1 MLPVQELNTE
11 QLAVRCRETMR
22 HHREIAPAEDAC
34 FELFA
39 RALRTQDEAAWAALL
54 VQYRQLVFYWIGPE
68 RSDAEDLLQELLWHF
83 WHRYKGTELGDTFSD
98 LPHILSY
105 LQRSAHNAVISADR
119 RAAHEVLVAEVDQ
132 PGGNHSPEVDALEHL
147 AATELQTLL
156 TACIHTPDEQI
167 VMTLSFEAGLM
178 PRQIQQ
184 AHPERFSTPR
194 AVSLIKERVLTR
206 LRHALTD
213 PEIDF
218 YRSQ

>member
-1 MLPVQELNTE
+1 MSSVRDLETE
-11 QLAVRCRETMR
+11 QLAAQCHEAMR
-22 HHREIAPAEDAC
+22 HQKAIARAEDAC

-39 RALRTQDEAAWAALL
+39 RALRSQDEEAWAALL
-54 VQYRQLVFYWIGPE
+54 VQYRHLFFYWIGPA
-68 RSDAEDLLQELLWHF
+68 RSDAEDLMQDVVWHF
-83 WHRYKGTELGDTFSD
+83 WQRYKGTELGDNFSD
-98 LPHILSY
+98 LSHVLSY
-105 LQRSAHNAVISADR
+105 LQRSAHNAIISADR

-132 PGGNHSPEVDALEHL
+132 SGGVHSPEADALEHL

-156 TACIHTPDEQI
+156 AACIHTPDEQL